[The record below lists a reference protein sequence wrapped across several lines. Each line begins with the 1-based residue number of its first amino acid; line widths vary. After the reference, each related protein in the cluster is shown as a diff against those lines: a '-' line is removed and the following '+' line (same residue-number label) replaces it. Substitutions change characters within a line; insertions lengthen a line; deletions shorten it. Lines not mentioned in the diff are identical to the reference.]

1 MSRYARGKEPYA
13 PKMEHVEVP
22 ESHVRLRAI
31 LFVLAILLAVV
42 AFGFGLNSLLT
53 PETGWKAVEASG
65 SNSGEITLQYN
76 YGAGA
81 QGTAAERRQVSD
93 VYSTALTQAE
103 QQLSQAGNN
112 TVSLYTVSTNPNQTV
127 TVEPI
132 LYRALERF
140 CATGSRAKGAV
151 AALVSGLAEP
161 AGAVLAALVLAP
173 LLTPGLLN
181 GIVAVVAGI
190 MLWVAA
196 AQLLPAAF
204 EPAWRKMGVT
214 GFCTGVLMMILGI
227 AALA

>member
-22 ESHVRLRAI
+22 ESHVKLRAI

-140 CATGSRAKGAV
+140 CATGSRAIYYGPLYSRYYALFASQYDE
-151 AALVSGLAEP
+151 AAEEYDP
-161 AGAVLAALVLAP
+161 AGP
-173 LLTPGLLN
+173 LMPGPSRRRSPPLPKILTRSTWNCWGR
-181 GIVAVVAGI
+181 IRCA
-190 MLWVAA
+190 
-196 AQLLPAAF
+196 
-204 EPAWRKMGVT
+204 
-214 GFCTGVLMMILGI
+214 
-227 AALA
+227 

>member
-22 ESHVRLRAI
+22 ENHVRLRAI

-65 SNSGEITLQYN
+65 LNSGEITLQYN

-81 QGTAAERRQVSD
+81 QGTAAERRLVSD

-132 LYRALERF
+132 LCRAGLPCHRIAYNVGRSRRIYARMELDRRESYGLDHRYSKRHRLY
-140 CATGSRAKGAV
+140 GS
-151 AALVSGLAEP
+151 
-161 AGAVLAALVLAP
+161 
-173 LLTPGLLN
+173 THH
-181 GIVAVVAGI
+181 
-190 MLWVAA
+190 
-196 AQLLPAAF
+196 
-204 EPAWRKMGVT
+204 
-214 GFCTGVLMMILGI
+214 
-227 AALA
+227 